1 MMWFLLITVTL
12 LLSSLIGKVQTNAYN
27 VTFQIAVLLPTDP
40 QLPYDMEEVKPAIR
54 LASDEVIRRRL
65 LTNRYPFDVR
75 YGNTNSSYITGP
87 LIAIDF
93 YAKRQAD
100 VFLGPVDGPGLAAVS
115 R

>member
-1 MMWFLLITVTL
+1 MMWLVLITVTL
-12 LLSSLIGKVQTNAYN
+12 LLPLSGKVQTNTYN

-40 QLPYDMEEVKPAIR
+40 QLPYDMEEVKPAIQ
-54 LASDEVIRRRL
+54 LASDEVIRRSL
-65 LTNRYPFDVR
+65 LTNQYPFDVR

-93 YAKRQAD
+93 YAKHQAD
-100 VFLGPVDGPGLAAVS
+100 VFLGPVDGPGLAAVA